1 MSDSANLS
9 AGQYQQ
15 RISHLIER
23 GRLHHATQE
32 LALALAEF
40 PDDSDLLYEAARIDV
55 EHKHFEKAKDTLLQ
69 LLTRDPEHL
78 SGRFLLVAVYE
89 ALKEL
94 VKSEAVLLDLLREH
108 PQNSTLYAHYSLLMY
123 RTLHVKKADALA
135 REALR
140 LDPNNEQALAAC
152 LMGDLIKGNTGA
164 QKVRLS
170 ELLRKY
176 PEDQWTSRLLIVHL
190 TEQGKYW
197 SAKRIAIELLR
208 AQPDSAEILNL
219 VVELETLTHWTM
231 IPLWPF
237 NRWGVGATIGFF
249 LLTLFGLTQLN
260 KFIGREW
267 TGTINT
273 TLISYCVYS
282 WVYPSLLK
290 RWLQG
295 RAGI

>member
-1 MSDSANLS
+1 MSDHANLS

-15 RISHLIER
+15 RIANLIER
-23 GRLHHATQE
+23 RRLHLATQE
-32 LALALAEF
+32 LALALAQF

-55 EHKHFEKAKDTLLQ
+55 EHTHFEKAKDTLLQ

-78 SGRFLLVAVYE
+78 AGRFLLVSVYE

-108 PQNSTLYAHYSLLMY
+108 PQNATLYAHYSLLMY

-135 REALR
+135 REAFR
-140 LDPNNEQALAAC
+140 LDPNNDQALAAC
-152 LMGDLIKGNTGA
+152 LMGDLIKGNKNA

-208 AQPDSAEILNL
+208 AQPDSAEILGM
-219 VVELETLTHWTM
+219 VVQLETLTHWTM

-249 LLTLFGLTQLN
+249 LLTLFGVTQLGN
-260 KFIGREW
+260 YIGREW
-267 TGTINT
+267 IGTINM
-273 TLISYCVYS
+273 TLICYCVYS
-282 WVYPSLLK
+282 WIYPPLLK
-290 RWLQG
+290 RWLQR